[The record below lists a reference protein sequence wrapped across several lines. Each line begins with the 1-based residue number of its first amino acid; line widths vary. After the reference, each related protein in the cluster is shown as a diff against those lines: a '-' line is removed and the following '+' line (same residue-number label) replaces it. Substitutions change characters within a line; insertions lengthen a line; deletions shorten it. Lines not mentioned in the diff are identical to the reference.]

1 LFFFLNRQYP
11 EIWALDEK
19 DPFTRPE
26 GGESVNDVATRL
38 ESALAIIESEFQG

>member
-1 LFFFLNRQYP
+1 MQYP

-26 GGESVNDVATRL
+26 GGESAADVAGRL
-38 ESALAIIESEFQG
+38 AHAMATMESEFQG